1 MEKLY
6 NRYYIKTRCQ
16 LGITT
21 VEIHHELKL
30 ALGDL
35 SPSYQT
41 VARWAHFFKNGR
53 ESIEDDHR
61 PGRLVTT
68 YTKQNIDQFRQLI
81 DENPHISYN
90 QIEAEASINKCSIH
104 EVID

>member
-6 NRYYIKTRCQ
+6 NRYYIKIRCQ
-16 LGITT
+16 LDIAT

-41 VARWAHFFKNGR
+41 VARWAHFFKNER
-53 ESIEDDHR
+53 ESIEDD
-61 PGRLVTT
+61 PQLGRHVTT
-68 YTKQNIDQFRQLI
+68 CT
-81 DENPHISYN
+81 
-90 QIEAEASINKCSIH
+90 
-104 EVID
+104 